1 MFEKKFK
8 VNALCGISMRVSKVF
23 LKIWK
28 EGSSALNLQWV
39 VGFCCLLIYV
49 NTLEKQNYVR
59 VTANPGFR
67 GQLAIFQ
74 F

>member
-1 MFEKKFK
+1 MGEFFKNLEREFE
-8 VNALCGISMRVSKVF
+8 RVELS
-23 LKIWK
+23 
-28 EGSSALNLQWV
+28 
-39 VGFCCLLIYV
+39 VGCCFCCLLLYV
-49 NTLEKQNYVR
+49 NTMENQNYLG